1 MNSILK
7 YCPKC
12 KQEKP
17 IETAFNKNKARYDGV
32 APICKRCRTSN
43 KKRFDAKELGLE
55 YCPKCDQILTYKEY
69 YGPNV
74 NKRTSYCLE
83 CRTTDIYK
91 TRIKLAENG
100 IKICASCGIQKSYL
114 EFHKDKNRS
123 DGHYSNCKSCESK
136 RGKKKYKNNAK
147 KINKR
152 HSKNYYKKK
161 KYYQEKHK
169 EWYFANPGYSQHRAI
184 RRRALERKAEGSY
197 TQEEFETLCQRYG
210 NICLCCGKRKKLS
223 VDHIVPLS
231 KGGKNSID
239 NIQPLCITCNK
250 KKATKT
256 IDYRPMAQVL
266 P

>member
-17 IETAFNKNKARYDGV
+17 IKTAFNKNKARYDGV
-32 APICKRCRTSN
+32 APICKRCRSSN
-43 KKRFDAKELGLE
+43 KKRFDAKELGLK
-55 YCPKCDQILTYKEY
+55 YCPKCDSAFTHEEF

-74 NKRTSYCLE
+74 TNFISMGYCIQ
-83 CRTTDIYK
+83 CRSSNIYRRK
-91 TRIKLAENG
+91 IKLAKKG
-100 IKICASCGIQKSYL
+100 IKICASCNAEKPYSK
-114 EFHKDKNRS
+114 FNKNKNSR
-123 DGHYSNCKSCESK
+123 DGFFAYCKMCQSK
-136 RGKKKYKNNAK
+136 RSSEGYQKN
-147 KINKR
+147 
-152 HSKNYYKKK
+152 K
-161 KYYQEKHK
+161 KYYQKVHK
-169 EWYFANPGYSQHRAI
+169 EWYDANPGYSRHRNI
-184 RRRALERKAEGSY
+184 KRRALERKAEGSY
-197 TQEEFETLCQRYG
+197 TQKEFETLCQHYG